1 MSRVKPLFKSG
12 DKSLFSNYRPISLL
26 PSLSKIFERV
36 IFDQLLAYFTNNNLL
51 CLNQFGF
58 RPGHSTELAAL
69 RLVDHLITEMDRN
82 RVPTN
87 IYIDLSK
94 AFDTLNHSILLEKLE
109 YYGIADNSLSLLHN
123 YLTDRCQYVEYN
135 GHRSNTLPISTGV
148 PQGSVLGPLLF
159 CREDE
164 TSIVI

>member
-1 MSRVKPLFKSG
+1 M
-12 DKSLFSNYRPISLL
+12 
-26 PSLSKIFERV
+26 
-36 IFDQLLAYFTNNNLL
+36 
-51 CLNQFGF
+51 LNQFGF

-148 PQGSVLGPLLF
+148 PQGWFWDHCCFLY
-159 CREDE
+159 
-164 TSIVI
+164 TSMIYQW